1 MLLKKD
7 GHTHTPFSHQN
18 SDEPFDAY
26 IERAIALGF
35 DAYTITEHAPLLQD
49 LTLPADYPVVS
60 QNDLAHVKAE
70 TARLIVKYG
79 DKIQIKRGLEVDYVV
94 GQERQL
100 RTFLRENRDWFDEI
114 ILAVHLLP
122 DDSVDMTPIDYSA
135 ELLTTHFATLLQDPQ
150 AFYRRY
156 FETVAQSVEAVL
168 GVDVPVAIGHLG
180 LVKKFQKVLDLP
192 DYADDIY
199 RMIGD
204 IFQMMQVRGYALE
217 FNAAGLSEVENGAT
231 YPQFNVVTAACDM
244 GIDVVYGS
252 DAHQVSE
259 VGRYFDDLAAVLQ
272 A

>member
-100 RTFLRENRDWFDEI
+100 RTFLRENR
-114 ILAVHLLP
+114 
-122 DDSVDMTPIDYSA
+122 
-135 ELLTTHFATLLQDPQ
+135 
-150 AFYRRY
+150 
-156 FETVAQSVEAVL
+156 
-168 GVDVPVAIGHLG
+168 
-180 LVKKFQKVLDLP
+180 
-192 DYADDIY
+192 
-199 RMIGD
+199 
-204 IFQMMQVRGYALE
+204 
-217 FNAAGLSEVENGAT
+217 N
-231 YPQFNVVTAACDM
+231 
-244 GIDVVYGS
+244 
-252 DAHQVSE
+252 
-259 VGRYFDDLAAVLQ
+259 
-272 A
+272 

>member
-1 MLLKKD
+1 ML
-7 GHTHTPFSHQN
+7 Q
-18 SDEPFDAY
+18 EPQ
-26 IERAIALGF
+26 
-35 DAYTITEHAPLLQD
+35 T
-49 LTLPADYPVVS
+49 
-60 QNDLAHVKAE
+60 
-70 TARLIVKYG
+70 
-79 DKIQIKRGLEVDYVV
+79 
-94 GQERQL
+94 
-100 RTFLRENRDWFDEI
+100 
-114 ILAVHLLP
+114 
-122 DDSVDMTPIDYSA
+122 
-135 ELLTTHFATLLQDPQ
+135 
-150 AFYRRY
+150 FYRRY

-231 YPQFNVVTAACDM
+231 YPQFNVVTAARDM
-244 GIDVVYGS
+244 GIEVVYGS